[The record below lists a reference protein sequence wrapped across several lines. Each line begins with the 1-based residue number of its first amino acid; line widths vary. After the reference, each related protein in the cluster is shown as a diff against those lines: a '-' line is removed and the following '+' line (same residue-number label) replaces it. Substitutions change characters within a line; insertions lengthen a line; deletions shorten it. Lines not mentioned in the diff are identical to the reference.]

1 MEELSRASQSLLQ
14 PKTGTENGCSCF
26 SWIHCK
32 MLWDWGKLFSLV
44 LENTGFQILIPY
56 FMLGSEPS
64 ALAMGNVKQLRSIRH
79 DQNYD
84 LIVQGQCQQRVIRT
98 CQTRKQKSFCLEG
111 LFLYNLQLIWSQ
123 ISTLTHLNIPS
134 RHPLNF
140 AVFEISSGF

>member
-1 MEELSRASQSLLQ
+1 
-14 PKTGTENGCSCF
+14 
-26 SWIHCK
+26 
-32 MLWDWGKLFSLV
+32 MLWDWGELFSLV

-111 LFLYNLQLIWSQ
+111 LFLYNLQLI
-123 ISTLTHLNIPS
+123 
-134 RHPLNF
+134 
-140 AVFEISSGF
+140 